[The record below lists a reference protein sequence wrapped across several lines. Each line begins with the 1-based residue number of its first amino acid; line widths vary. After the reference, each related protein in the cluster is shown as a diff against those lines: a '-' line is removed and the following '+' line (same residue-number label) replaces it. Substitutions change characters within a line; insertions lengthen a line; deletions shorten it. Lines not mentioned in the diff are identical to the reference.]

1 MIPHI
6 PVYSMLYKVIILYKD
21 SQLQQRWISE
31 IVENSQYTLSE
42 VEAVVQ
48 KRKSELKAFSE
59 NDIVHSV

>member
-1 MIPHI
+1 
-6 PVYSMLYKVIILYKD
+6 MLYKVIILYKD